1 MSESITLFP
10 NKKPHCQALAWLQV
24 IKEMPN
30 VSGGNNAPACSQK
43 QVTASFLPL
52 NWVFLKP

>member
-30 VSGGNNAPACSQK
+30 VSGGNNAPACS
-43 QVTASFLPL
+43 
-52 NWVFLKP
+52 